1 MQPIQLTDHAIQR
14 AAQRGMPPFVLRKAA
29 QTATYRGHGNCVIAT
44 QYGQVIVH
52 HDTVVT
58 VLSQEYKL
66 RDDLQRITLR

>member
-1 MQPIQLTDHAIQR
+1 MQAIHLTDHAIQR

-29 QTATYRGHGNCVIAT
+29 QVATYRGHGNCVIQT

-58 VLSQEYKL
+58 ILSQEYKL
-66 RDDLQRITLR
+66 RDDLQRITLP

>member
-29 QTATYRGHGNCVIAT
+29 RVATYSGHGNCAVVT
-44 QYGQVIVH
+44 KYGQVIVH

>member
-1 MQPIQLTDHAIQR
+1 MQAIHLTDHAIQR

-29 QTATYRGHGNCVIAT
+29 QVATYHGHGNCVVQT

-58 VLSQEYKL
+58 ILSQEYKL
-66 RDDLQRITLR
+66 RDDLQRITLP